1 MDNDFMTALK
11 EKVNDGLAGVSIAH
25 FTDDELEVIAIAL
38 GKLGESN
45 E

>member
-1 MDNDFMTALK
+1 MTNEFMTALK
-11 EKVNDGLAGVSIAH
+11 GKVNDGLAGVSIAH

-38 GKLGESN
+38 DKMGESN

>member
-1 MDNDFMTALK
+1 MSAFVEALK
-11 EKVNDGLAGVSIAH
+11 QKVNDGLAGVSIAH

-38 GKLGESN
+38 DKMEESN